1 MSLLEG
7 HRLRCPSVRVH
18 NPGPCS
24 SLFLRCEHS
33 QRITKIEVHA
43 GDNEICM
50 CHCHSSCTIKAS
62 TKLVPRE
69 QLLSVGSP
77 KYGRLEMLLL
87 TQDQG
92 KIEWG
97 PLIPSLQNLCIIA
110 NTVLE
115 QDNMLKN
122 RELVPP
128 SIANMV
134 QTKYKICYVPRCR
147 NVNIYSCTRY
157 CPVTTTPCMLDLRLN
172 NWPAGHKFHLEE
184 SENLI
189 RQSKHR
195 AVCTL
200 RADRAAQL
208 TVE

>member
-7 HRLRCPSVRVH
+7 HKLRCPSVRVH

-33 QRITKIEVHA
+33 LRITKIELHTGV
-43 GDNEICM
+43 NELCM

-62 TKLVPRE
+62 TKLAPRE
-69 QLLSVGSP
+69 QLMSVGSP

-87 TQDQG
+87 TQEQG
-92 KIEWG
+92 RIDWG

-115 QDNMLKN
+115 QDSMLKN

-134 QTKYKICYVPRCR
+134 QTIRITTYVR
-147 NVNIYSCTRY
+147 S
-157 CPVTTTPCMLDLRLN
+157 
-172 NWPAGHKFHLEE
+172 
-184 SENLI
+184 
-189 RQSKHR
+189 
-195 AVCTL
+195 
-200 RADRAAQL
+200 
-208 TVE
+208 